1 MPSEKGKDKSSKPN
15 YMQRCVGDLIAQ
27 GKSKE
32 AAFAICTA
40 TMQKAGYLTKGPGME
55 QTAKG
60 EKRARQFAQ
69 QKDNKKK
76 LADYEQAIKAES
88 IGTLRHVGVLFELE
102 QRLSA
107 QSVARI
113 GLVAEARG
121 RYNPDERFDDTLLGP
136 NQMDRVWPRPMVQ
149 DLKRVRQEV
158 RDAIEDE
165 AAKKSGLADAI
176 KQNDYSV
183 GPAERRVI
191 VRMLERMRKSEMLP
205 LHQEFALNDAENG
218 SVTDLVLAD
227 AAARAVVYY
236 MQAGDEVEDLSMSI
250 YSGLDSSV
258 WE

>member
-1 MPSEKGKDKSSKPN
+1 MPSENGKDKSSKPN

-40 TMQKAGYLTKGPGME
+40 TMQKAGYLTKGPDME

-76 LADYEQAIKAES
+76 LADYEQAIKAE
-88 IGTLRHVGVLFELE
+88 GVLGGLAT
-102 QRLSA
+102 Q
-107 QSVARI
+107 
-113 GLVAEARG
+113 LVACLAPLAESRG
-121 RYNPDERFDDTLLGP
+121 RYNADKKFDDALLGP
-136 NQMDRVWPRPMVQ
+136 NEMDRLWPRPMVQ
-149 DLKRVRQEV
+149 ELKRVRQEV

-165 AAKKSGLADAI
+165 QGKQGGLADAI
-176 KQNDYSV
+176 KQNDY
-183 GPAERRVI
+183 AIDTTAKRII

-205 LHQEFALNDAENG
+205 LHSEFALDGPEDG
-218 SVTDLVLAD
+218 GVTDLVLAD
-227 AAARAVVYY
+227 AAARAVVHFLG
-236 MQAGDEVEDLSMSI
+236 ADEDVEDLSMSL

>member
-76 LADYEQAIKAES
+76 LADYEKAIKAES
-88 IGTLRHVGVLFELE
+88 VLGGLA
-102 QRLSA
+102 A
-107 QSVARI
+107 QLVACVTP
-113 GLVAEARG
+113 VAEARNFG
-121 RYNPDERFDDTLLGP
+121 SQNEKAMFDSDLLP
-136 NQMDRVWPRPMVQ
+136 ENQGRVWVEELNKVLFKARDAVREAIIKAGREEDGLGDEIRQ
-149 DLKRVRQEV
+149 DAYELSDGTLANVVGIVERVR
-158 RDAIEDE
+158 RSI
-165 AAKKSGLADAI
+165 
-176 KQNDYSV
+176 
-183 GPAERRVI
+183 
-191 VRMLERMRKSEMLP
+191 MLP
-205 LHQEFALNDAENG
+205 AHKRYEFMAMEDG
-218 SVTDLVLAD
+218 SVTDAVLAD
-227 AAARAVVYY
+227 AAARALV
-236 MQAGDEVEDLSMSI
+236 QHLE
-250 YSGLDSSV
+250 LDARIDDTTYEILAKINSSV